1 MTIVQAALQKAKD
14 VAKTHAPKADDTATY
29 HVSRT
34 PPRIDPSTIDP
45 AARIRLHRLSVD
57 PELCAQNRLLFPGSW
72 DDNPA
77 AVAAYRILRTRVL
90 HRARQNHWV
99 TIGITS
105 ANPNDGKT
113 LTAVNLSLSLAREKN
128 SEVVLLD
135 LDMRNPSVYRTLGVQ
150 PPRQLRDYFEKG
162 VDPQELFGSIGV
174 ENLIVAGNTVPSDN
188 ASELLASSRFEDLV
202 SFVKTGTVNPVVLID
217 LPPVLATDDALVI
230 APRVDAIL
238 IVASEGNTGRTNLE
252 RAINLLSEFRIA
264 GVVLNRSTESSKE
277 YGYGYGSNYG
287 KS

>member
-1 MTIVQAALQKAKD
+1 
-14 VAKTHAPKADDTATY
+14 
-29 HVSRT
+29 
-34 PPRIDPSTIDP
+34 
-45 AARIRLHRLSVD
+45 
-57 PELCAQNRLLFPGSW
+57 
-72 DDNPA
+72 
-77 AVAAYRILRTRVL
+77 
-90 HRARQNHWV
+90 
-99 TIGITS
+99 
-105 ANPNDGKT
+105 
-113 LTAVNLSLSLAREKN
+113 
-128 SEVVLLD
+128 
-135 LDMRNPSVYRTLGVQ
+135 MRNPSVYRTLGVQ